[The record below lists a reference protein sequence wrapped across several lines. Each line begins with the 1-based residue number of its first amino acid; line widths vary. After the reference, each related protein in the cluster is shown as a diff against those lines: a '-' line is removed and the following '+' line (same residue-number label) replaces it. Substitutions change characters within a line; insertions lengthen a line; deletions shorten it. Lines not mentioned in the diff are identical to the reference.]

1 VSVLRILL
9 ISCSVGTVLAGC
21 GGSHSVEPARTPGTV
36 AMVGAAAIS
45 QRQIQQYMNYALR
58 FYSWVDTTASG
69 ASATSCTVHS
79 TTPACTTLSK
89 QVLHRLLEEQV
100 VTNYAKNHNI
110 RLSASDSSRVEQE
123 LKRLQSPHAGTQ
135 RLFSTERV
143 SPGFMRTVLQTQL
156 LVKRVESSVVDQSLL
171 AGPSYKLRKFVFALD
186 RRSYK
191 SALDLATGGVSAA
204 GEQAPPVHWVAA
216 YRLPAHVG
224 ALVNLASNG
233 EYVGPT
239 SEGATYVVYQ
249 VLGRGEH
256 RYGLPAREQIEARAF
271 RTWLSKHMAEIRPM
285 CFQGPAK
292 TVPCAALY
300 H

>member
-1 VSVLRILL
+1 MCVPRAFLL
-9 ISCSVGTVLAGC
+9 SLALGAVLAGC
-21 GGSHSVEPARTPGTV
+21 GSSHLGEPARTPGTV
-36 AMVGAAAIS
+36 AMVGAAAVS

-58 FYSWVDTTASG
+58 FYSWVDTTASAG
-69 ASATSCTVHS
+69 SASSCTVRS
-79 TTPACTTLSK
+79 TTPACITLRK

-100 VTNYAKNHNI
+100 VTNYAASHNI
-110 RLSASDSSRVEQE
+110 RLSASDSRRVNRE
-123 LKRLQSPHAGTQ
+123 LKRLQAPYAGTQ

-143 SPGFMRTVLQTQL
+143 SPRFMRTVLQTQL
-156 LVKRVESSVVDQSLL
+156 LVKRVEASVVDQSLL
-171 AGPSYKLRKFVFALD
+171 AGPSYKLRKYVFALN

-204 GEQAPPVHWVAA
+204 GGQAPPVHWVAA
-216 YRLPAHVG
+216 YRLPGHVR
-224 ALVNLASNG
+224 ALVNLASKG
-233 EYVGPT
+233 DYVGPT
-239 SEGATYVVYQ
+239 SEGASYVVYQ

-285 CFQGPAK
+285 CFQGSAK